1 MFHNMGL
8 CSRPGGGGNA
18 WKHFGP
24 ELDPGMRA
32 LHKAPG
38 RRGILER
45 GLRGGGPGRPPFWRT
60 LISPTERWGWTP
72 VSLKNKHSTHTVCF
86 FVLCKRHWFNR
97 VPGAHRGDSLHLPF
111 TLTRTLAMPSYF

>member
-1 MFHNMGL
+1 MRQNGGLPGHGGHRDRDGSGGNQRDHPELSLGLLESPFSMFYNMGL
-8 CSRPGGGGNA
+8 CSRPGGGANA

-45 GLRGGGPGRPPFWRT
+45 GLRGGVRVGRPF
-60 LISPTERWGWTP
+60 
-72 VSLKNKHSTHTVCF
+72 
-86 FVLCKRHWFNR
+86 
-97 VPGAHRGDSLHLPF
+97 GAR
-111 TLTRTLAMPSYF
+111 